1 MPEKG
6 SVTERV
12 GVILSADLLADCDR
26 IRAELRR
33 QGRRVSFSGLVD
45 TALRELLS
53 RRDLADILKRHGAK
67 ARRT

>member
-1 MPEKG
+1 MPEKTIG
-6 SVTERV
+6 TERV

-26 IRAELRR
+26 VRADLRR

-53 RRDLADILKRHGAK
+53 RRDLGAILERHGAK
-67 ARRT
+67 ARRS

>member
-26 IRAELRR
+26 VRAELRR

-45 TALRELLS
+45 TALRELVS

-67 ARRT
+67 ARRA